1 MIMEVLEMEGEMEGF
16 VNIDEVDF
24 NDERTVLK
32 AALEN
37 ELKGRKLYTQYS
49 NTVKND
55 MAKKLFVQ
63 LANEELTHIADIEKF
78 LKALVGFGE
87 IDVEN
92 MTSEDSIKHAKEIFG
107 KLVKDVEGRIGPS
120 DDDNE
125 SRDVA
130 MQFEKNGYEYYRKG
144 ADATKNEKLKKFL
157 TWLMEQEQAHYIFI
171 QNAFEYMN
179 NPESWYAGEEHWLLE
194 G

>member
-1 MIMEVLEMEGEMEGF
+1 MAEKLTGF
-16 VNIDEVDF
+16 VSIDEVDF
-24 NDERTVLK
+24 NDEEAVLK

-37 ELKGRKLYTQYS
+37 EVKGRKLYTQYA

-55 MAKKLFVQ
+55 MAKKVFVQ
-63 LANEELTHIADIEKF
+63 LANEELTHIADIKKF
-78 LKALVGFGE
+78 LEASEGFGN
-87 IDVEN
+87 IDAES
-92 MTSEDSIKHAKEIFG
+92 MTSQDSIAHAKEIFG
-107 KLVKDVEGRIGPS
+107 KLVKDIEGRVSPS

-130 MQFEKNGYEYYRKG
+130 MQFEKNGYDYYKKG
-144 ADATKNEKLKKFL
+144 AETTDNPKLKKFL
-157 TWLMEQEQAHYIFI
+157 TWLMEQEQAHYVFI

>member
-1 MIMEVLEMEGEMEGF
+1 MRVIMKGF
-16 VNIDEVDF
+16 VNINEVDF
-24 NDERTVLK
+24 NDERAVLK

-37 ELKGRKLYTQYS
+37 EVKGRKLYTQYA
-49 NTVKND
+49 NTVKNE
-55 MAKKLFVQ
+55 MARRVFVQ
-63 LANEELTHIADIEKF
+63 LANEELTHIEDIQKF
-78 LKALVGFGE
+78 LQASDDFGE
-87 IDVEN
+87 INVKS
-92 MTSEDSIKHAKEIFG
+92 MTSQDSVRHAREIFG
-107 KLVKDVEGRIGPS
+107 KLVSEMEGRVSAS

-130 MQFEKNGYEYYRKG
+130 MEFEKNGYEYYKLG
-144 ADATKNEKLKKFL
+144 AKATKNEKLKSFL
-157 TWLMEQEQAHYIFI
+157 TWLMEQEQSHYMFI